1 MPAELQEIDL
11 RARLKPLYTAKKAPA
26 LIEVPVLRTLMIDG
40 AGAPAAAPF
49 QAAVQALYTCAY
61 TVKFHAKSHLG
72 LNWPVM
78 PFEGLWFA
86 ADGGPLDVANT
97 DAWAWQAFIVIP
109 GEVTPELLESVLGQ
123 CVAKARGAA
132 KVRVQDFAEGRCAQV
147 LHVGPYDTE
156 PATVSKLMAF
166 IAEQGLRAGGKHHE
180 IYLGDPRRSAPEKLR
195 TIIRYAVS
203 WCSPRWQPKRG
214 RSSRSGSS
222 EWQRNC

>member
-1 MPAELQEIDL
+1 VTPGEIREIEL
-11 RARLKPLYTAKKAPA
+11 RTSLKRIYAAKAIPA
-26 LIEVPVLRTLMIDG
+26 LLDVPPLNTLVIDG
-40 AGAPAAAPF
+40 AGAPAAQPF

-61 TVKFHAKSHLG
+61 TVKFHAESHLG

-78 PFEGLWFA
+78 PLEALWFA
-86 ADGGPLDVANT
+86 ADGGPFDVANT
-97 DAWAWQAFIVIP
+97 DAWAWQAFIVVP
-109 GEVTPELLESVLGQ
+109 GEVTELLESVRGQ
-123 CVAKARGAA
+123 CVAKAPGAA

-203 WCSPRWQPKRG
+203 
-214 RSSRSGSS
+214 
-222 EWQRNC
+222 